1 MAGNTSGLKDQLFNV
16 EKLDALIVAD
26 RILYGSMYPLFCLK
40 STLLEV
46 TKAEIDV
53 ESRNKILFSNSIN
66 IFRK

>member
-1 MAGNTSGLKDQLFNV
+1 V